1 MKKDNDIWLYVILM
15 WIAVFLICSS
25 GCTVKLAPITDEQTL
40 RLSANELLSWEYEG
54 EEDSCL
60 YFYDPVL
67 NWDVVVCPINGQIY
81 EINYITDFKDAAN
94 FYYYLQSKSFRC
106 TGDSCWQR
114 KASYTFKK
122 LGEGESDIVITE
134 MYKE

>member
-1 MKKDNDIWLYVILM
+1 MDAPSYIKIMKYLLILLL
-15 WIAVFLICSS
+15 FTSCSV
-25 GCTVKLAPITDEQTL
+25 TLAPITDEETL

-54 EEDSCL
+54 EEDNCL

-94 FYYYLQSKSFRC
+94 FYYYLQSKGFRC